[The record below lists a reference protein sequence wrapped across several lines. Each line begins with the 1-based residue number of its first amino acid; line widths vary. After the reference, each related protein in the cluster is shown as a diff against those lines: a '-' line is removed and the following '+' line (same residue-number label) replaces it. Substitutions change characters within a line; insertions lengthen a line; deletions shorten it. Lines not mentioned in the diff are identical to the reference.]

1 MSEVPESSKKRQ
13 KTVSTRNGTLAQK
26 KKTKETHVSLP
37 LFEQVRRKSCTA
49 DVKYV
54 LNDHYI

>member
-1 MSEVPESSKKRQ
+1 
-13 KTVSTRNGTLAQK
+13 
-26 KKTKETHVSLP
+26 
-37 LFEQVRRKSCTA
+37 VRRKSCTA

>member
-1 MSEVPESSKKRQ
+1 MGPWP
-13 KTVSTRNGTLAQK
+13 K
-26 KKTKETHVSLP
+26 KKNERTHVSLP